1 MTAFGYKHFDGTGA
15 AGDVSSTFPTVL
27 GTANTGSPSGAVS
40 GAFTAVN
47 LINEGLKTI
56 A

>member
-1 MTAFGYKHFDGTGA
+1 MTAYGYKHFDGTGTTSSVA
-15 AGDVSSTFPTVL
+15 STFPTAL
-27 GTANTGSPSGAVS
+27 GTASSGSPSGAVGS
-40 GAFTAVN
+40 AFTAVN

>member
-1 MTAFGYKHFDGTGA
+1 MTAYGYKHFDGTGTTSS
-15 AGDVSSTFPTVL
+15 VPSTFPGTL

-40 GAFTAVN
+40 ATFTAVN